1 MKKGRRVMKKPI
13 GKFNKAGEL
22 SWVFAIIL
30 VAFGVSLCKKADLG
44 VSMVAAPPFIVY
56 EAVGKYWSG
65 FSVGMLEYLIQGLV
79 LIIMCVAVQRFNWRY
94 LLAFACAV
102 IYGYTLDLW
111 FLILGKEAFR
121 PLYLRWIM
129 LIVGDSIT
137 AIGVAL
143 YFRTY
148 MPLQVY
154 ELFVAELSDRYKLN
168 VNRTKLI
175 YDISSLVLSACLAV
189 ILFRDVTTFDWKSIY
204 YTSYHSIGLGTIVTT
219 LINAPLI
226 TLFGKL
232 LDKFLNYEPMF
243 PKLYKVLARNGNKN
257 EENKEEE
264 CLISE

>member
-1 MKKGRRVMKKPI
+1 MK
-13 GKFNKAGEL
+13 KFNKCGEL

-30 VAFGVSLCKKADLG
+30 VALGVSLCKKADLG

-65 FSVGMLEYLIQGLV
+65 FSVGMLEYLIQGFI
-79 LIIMCVAVQRFNWRY
+79 LIVMCLAVRRFNWRY
-94 LLAFACAV
+94 LLAFVCAV
-102 IYGYTLDLW
+102 IYGYTMDLW
-111 FLILGKEAFR
+111 FLILGTDSFQ

-129 LIVGDSIT
+129 LIVGDCVT

-168 VNRTKLI
+168 VNKTKLV
-175 YDISSLVLSACLAV
+175 YDISSLVVSVALAM
-189 ILFRDVTTFDWKSIY
+189 IIFRDVARFDWKSIY

-219 LINAPLI
+219 IINAPLI
-226 TLFGKL
+226 TLAGKI
-232 LDKFLNYEPMF
+232 LDKFFGYDPLIPG
-243 PKLYKVLARNGNKN
+243 LYKLLARKSNDNTTT
-257 EENKEEE
+257 EEE
-264 CLISE
+264 KCQVSE